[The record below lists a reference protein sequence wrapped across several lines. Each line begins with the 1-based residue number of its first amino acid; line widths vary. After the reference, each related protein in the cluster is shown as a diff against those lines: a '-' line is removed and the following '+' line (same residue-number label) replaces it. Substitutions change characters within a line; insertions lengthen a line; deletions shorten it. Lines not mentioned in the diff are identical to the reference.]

1 LVQLLLDKTRPDLR
15 HLLIIK
21 HLIAMTRN
29 VWLFFILLIL
39 LVPGIATS
47 QKKAERELVS
57 SLERHLVALGRPDDT
72 PARSGA
78 RQRAYLAAQF
88 KAMGLVPRGLN
99 HTYDQATVL
108 DKGRRFE
115 PGTSLAVNGHALTPE
130 TDFVP
135 LCYSGTGTV
144 RGTPLVAVQERK
156 QPWIMDL
163 GNYFDTQPA
172 PGILRDSLY
181 NLARQAVADQASAV
195 VFYQSKATLP
205 DLSFDG
211 TAATQPLAIPVVY
224 VTSTAASRYLSDPTA
239 SVAVQLEVSISPD
252 RDTVYTL
259 LAGIDHEAP
268 TTAIIAASSPDDEAM
283 LIELARLLK
292 DDRKF
297 GHQNYLFVAFPPGA
311 DRSPAIQSFTRH
323 LPREAGK
330 PGCLLFLDSAGG
342 ATLTLRGAGSSS
354 GWQPLLDRVKER
366 TPTRQIDTDGK
377 PGLEIP
383 GVAGL
388 SFTGSGQG
396 TGDATADAAT
406 VRFLESL
413 LENINRRGNPTAH

>member
-1 LVQLLLDKTRPDLR
+1 
-15 HLLIIK
+15 
-21 HLIAMTRN
+21 MTRN
-29 VWLFFILLIL
+29 VWLFSILLIL

-57 SLERHLVALGRPDDT
+57 SLEQHLVALGPAEDT
-72 PARSGA
+72 LTPSGA
-78 RQRAYLAAQF
+78 RPRAYLAAQF
-88 KAMGLVPRGLN
+88 KALGLVPRGHN
-99 HTYDQATVL
+99 HTYAEATVL

-115 PGTSLAVNGHALTPE
+115 PGTSFAINGHALSPG

-135 LCYSGTGTV
+135 LSFSGTATV

-163 GNYFDTQPA
+163 GNYFDTPPA
-172 PGILRDSLY
+172 PGVLRDSLY
-181 NLARQAVADQASAV
+181 SLARQAVADQASAV
-195 VFYQSKATLP
+195 VFYQSKATIP
-205 DLSFDG
+205 DLSFDD
-211 TAATQPLAIPVVY
+211 AANTQPLTIPVVY
-224 VTSTAASRYLSDPTA
+224 VTSTASSRYLSDPTA
-239 SVAVQLEVSISPD
+239 SVAVQLEVSITPD
-252 RDTVYTL
+252 RDTAYTL
-259 LAGIDHEAP
+259 MAGIDHGAP
-268 TTAIIAASSPDDEAM
+268 TTAIIAASSPDDKAM

-297 GHQNYLFVAFPPGA
+297 GRENYLFVAFPPGA
-311 DRSPAIQSFTRH
+311 KRSPAMQSFTRH
-323 LPREAGK
+323 LPEEAGK
-330 PGCLLFLDSAGG
+330 PGCLLFLNGAGG

-366 TPTRQIDTDGK
+366 TPARQIDTDGK

-388 SFTGSGQG
+388 SFTGSGPG

-406 VRFLESL
+406 VRFVESL